1 MCLLQRHLKRL
12 LAFSTISHAGVML
25 AGVALLDPKSLAG
38 VANLVLAHGLLK
50 GGLFLVCGII
60 LVELRNIDEL
70 QLHGAGRGLRGTGVM
85 WLLGT
90 VGLVGVPPVGV
101 FLAHQLL
108 DEGAHHEGYGW
119 LAVIGAVASGVCAG
133 AMLRAGARIFLG
145 WGTAQDDTLT
155 PEPDEEAP
163 EHEVNVKVLVAVAG
177 LAIVLG
183 LAASVVPGIEG
194 RTELAA
200 ERFADTSAYRAVV
213 LHGAAHGDAAAHLP
227 FSLLAVDAASAL
239 YGTLALAVAAATA
252 AFGLWHRRLPRG
264 VLTAGARTLGPP
276 VTAVRVAHSGI
287 VGDYLLWLSAGSAVV
302 AAVWALTL

>member
-25 AGVALLDPKSLAG
+25 SGVALLDPKSLAG

-50 GGLFLVCGII
+50 GGLFLLCGII

-70 QLHGAGRGLRGTGVM
+70 QLHGAGRGLRGTGAM

-90 VGLVGVPPVGV
+90 LGLVGVPPAGV
-101 FLAHQLL
+101 YLAHQLL
-108 DEGAHHEGYGW
+108 DEGARHEGYGW
-119 LAVIGAVASGVCAG
+119 LAIIGAVASGVCAG

-145 WGTAQDDTLT
+145 WGTARDDMLT

-183 LAASVVPGIEG
+183 LLASVAPGIEA
-194 RTELAA
+194 RTEVAA

-227 FSLLAVDAASAL
+227 FSLLTVDSSSAL
-239 YGTLALAVAAATA
+239 YGLLTLAIAAITA
-252 AFGLWHRRLPRG
+252 AFGLWHRRLPRR

-276 VTAVRVAHSGI
+276 VNTLRLAHSGM
-287 VGDYLLWLSAGSAVV
+287 VGDYLLWLSGGAVAI